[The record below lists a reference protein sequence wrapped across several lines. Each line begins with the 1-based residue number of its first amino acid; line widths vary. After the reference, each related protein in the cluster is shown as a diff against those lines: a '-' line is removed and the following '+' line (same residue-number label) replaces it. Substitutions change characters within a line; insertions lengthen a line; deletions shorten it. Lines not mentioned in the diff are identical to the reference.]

1 MLVVYPGSFDP
12 ITLGH
17 IDIIKRIS
25 NKFDQ
30 VIILVANNEN
40 KKTVFSLD
48 ERLNLIKQSLKE
60 SGVRTKKNTEKSN
73 IRIEKHSGLLVDF
86 VKQEDCD
93 FIIRGLR
100 RASDFDIEYDM
111 ARLNKHISGVE
122 TLLVSADPK
131 FTHIASSYVK
141 EIAKYGGDISGL
153 VPEIVAQSIKQ
164 KF

>member
-1 MLVVYPGSFDP
+1 MRVVYPGSFDP

-17 IDIIKRIS
+17 VDIIKRIS
-25 NKFDQ
+25 AKFDQ

-40 KKTVFSLD
+40 KNTYFSVD
-48 ERLNLIKQSLKE
+48 QRLELIIKSLSE
-60 SGVRTKKNTEKSN
+60 CGVKGN
-73 IRIEKHSGLLVDF
+73 IRVEKHSGLLVDF
-86 VKQEDCD
+86 VKQQMCD

-122 TLLVSADPK
+122 TLLVAADPK

-141 EIAKYGGDISGL
+141 EIAKFGGDIASL
-153 VPEIVAQSIKQ
+153 VPKIVADSMK
-164 KF
+164 KN